1 MFVDARVPVRFG
13 RAEDAGPEDA
23 VLVEG
28 DGAPVPGR
36 AVAWFRPGAGG
47 AGAGGAGA
55 HAPGCACC
63 LPRGAAAEALTRLFL
78 DRVRGRVP
86 QFRAV
91 LAAVSGAE
99 GEAAVRDA
107 VASDPLV
114 SGRFRLR

>member
-13 RAEDAGPEDA
+13 RAEDAGSEDA
-23 VLVEG
+23 LLVEG

-36 AVAWFRPGAGG
+36 AVAWFRPGAGRG
-47 AGAGGAGA
+47 GA

-78 DRVRGRVP
+78 DRVRGKVP

-91 LAAVSGAE
+91 LAAASTPE
-99 GEAAVRDA
+99 GETAVRAALAD
-107 VASDPLV
+107 DPLV
-114 SGRFRLR
+114 SGRFRLG

>member
-1 MFVDARVPVRFG
+1 MVPARRG
-13 RAEDAGPEDA
+13 RG
-23 VLVEG
+23 
-28 DGAPVPGR
+28 
-36 AVAWFRPGAGG
+36 
-47 AGAGGAGA
+47 GA

-78 DRVRGRVP
+78 DRVRGTVP

-107 VASDPLV
+107 VANDPLV
-114 SGRFRLR
+114 SGRFRLG